1 MNAFYRM
8 EVAKQGW
15 NFGVKS
21 RKQQQ
26 QPAEEQ
32 KKGMTVR
39 EHMTQLVYPNPILN
53 VISSH

>member
-1 MNAFYRM
+1 M